1 MSLRSIWCTSTWMRF
16 VEIIRGQPI
25 CYIIQPKSINIHLT
39 MQRNKYWFRL
49 LVVVF
54 YFHSVVAVISMLPLL
69 LLLQCFLRTWLFM
82 FICSFMRRNKSTRIS
97 LFIFTGKFHI
107 QLWIS
112 EKSCELS
119 KFSYIN
125 NRQHQDDNQL
135 LVPIAMD
142 RLLSIIG

>member
-1 MSLRSIWCTSTWMRF
+1 MSLRSIWCISTWMRF

-125 NRQHQDDNQL
+125 NQQHQDDNQL
-135 LVPIAMD
+135 PVPIAMD
-142 RLLSIIG
+142 RLLSIIC